1 METYA
6 VCPHCG
12 KMIRI
17 TINESAFKVDGAF
30 FDRSP
35 EDLLKKVN
43 ESGYEFGQKGGE

>member
-1 METYA
+1 METYT

-17 TINESAFKVDGAF
+17 TINESALKVDGAF
-30 FDRSP
+30 FDRNP
-35 EDLLKKVN
+35 EDLSNKIN